1 MDENLE
7 AKCNVDDLKDC
18 SDKEKTYIEK
28 MKQKSQEDIK
38 KQLDRLEGMKGES
51 MKAELKRWLN
61 QRMAILKGLSA
72 KVEEEL

>member
-1 MDENLE
+1 LEN
-7 AKCNVDDLKDC
+7 CNE
-18 SDKEKTYIEK
+18 KEKSYIEK

-38 KQLDRLEGMKGES
+38 KQLGRLEGMKGES

-61 QRMAILKGLSA
+61 QRLAILKELSA

>member
-1 MDENLE
+1 LEN
-7 AKCNVDDLKDC
+7 CNE
-18 SDKEKTYIEK
+18 KEKSYIEK

-38 KQLDRLEGMKGES
+38 RQLGRLEGMKGES

-61 QRMAILKGLSA
+61 QRLAILKELSA

>member
-1 MDENLE
+1 LENCTE
-7 AKCNVDDLKDC
+7 
-18 SDKEKTYIEK
+18 KEKSYIEK

-38 KQLDRLEGMKGES
+38 RQLGRLEGMKGES

-61 QRMAILKGLSA
+61 QRLAILKELSA

>member
-1 MDENLE
+1 LGN
-7 AKCNVDDLKDC
+7 C
-18 SDKEKTYIEK
+18 SEKEKSYIEK

-38 KQLDRLEGMKGES
+38 KQLGRLEGMKGES

-61 QRMAILKGLSA
+61 QRLAILKELSA